1 MNSGKTIKNCLESLL
16 NQELKPLEIVIVDG
30 ESTDNTL
37 RIIKSFQDKYKG
49 KLPKITLIIK
59 ESNIGEARNIGV
71 TYFINTNI
79 VDRIAFTDSDCI
91 VPSDWL
97 KKLNSTFN
105 KLKVENKKIGAVTGR
120 IGIPED
126 VLILEKL
133 IEYKES
139 FRYPKKEMY
148 VKSSSGMNVLWD
160 IEVLEKITISGNV
173 AGEDGILAYS
183 AAKEGWKIYY
193 DPSIF
198 VMHIHRTDI
207 KSFFKQSVRNA
218 RGETALIYKFPER
231 SKGDNII
238 QKRISLQPLILF
250 LTGLYVILSYVVKAF
265 ILEAILIPIS
275 IIFLFDISLMYT
287 AFKDKRDIDIL
298 GLPVILFINM
308 IGNAIGIGLGAIDI
322 IWDKIK

>member
-1 MNSGKTIKNCLESLL
+1 MNSDKTVKKCLESLV
-16 NQELKPLEIVIVDG
+16 NQEVKPLEIAIVDG
-30 ESTDNTL
+30 NSTDNTL
-37 RIIKSFQDKYKG
+37 KIIKSFQDKYKG

-59 ESNIGEARNIGV
+59 ESNIGEARSIGV
-71 TYFINTNI
+71 TYLLNANQ
-79 VDRIAFTDSDCI
+79 VNRIAFTDSDCI

-97 KKLNSTFN
+97 KKLNGKFSE
-105 KLKVENKKIGAVTGR
+105 LKIKDKRIGAVTGR

-126 VLILEKL
+126 VSILEKL

-139 FRYPKKEMY
+139 FRYPKKGMY

-160 IEVLEKITISGNV
+160 IEVLRRIAISGIS

-183 AAKEGWKIYY
+183 ATKEGWKIYY

-250 LTGLYVILSYVVKAF
+250 LTGLYVILSYIVKAF

-298 GLPVILFINM
+298 GLPIILFINM
-308 IGNAIGIGLGAIDI
+308 IGNAIGIGFGAIDI
-322 IWDKIK
+322 ILDKIK